1 MATEVEYVNYKDFVA
16 GLESTES
23 PDVDDVT
30 VVSNS
35 SDGPRTIP
43 ANTSALS
50 NTATDSDL
58 TAAASFE
65 LQTPTG
71 KKKAPA
77 NLLAKASEQT
87 ALTTY
92 AQNVAHSIAPEYNGT
107 TGAVAGRL
115 YMNEGT
121 EYLCIKDTSGT
132 FDTSCFVNKIML
144 DGTTFANGQ
153 LIADKSKDYGWT
165 DGLCDSADGSITS
178 STAFQYNSNLIPV
191 LPGGTYLLGH
201 RENAERVYFYDSEQ
215 NFISASSR
223 YGTVDSITFTVP
235 NNCYFVRYSFR
246 NQTGFTSGSVLKW
259 SGPFSS
265 EFIQKID
272 IFLKGFAVDTNEK
285 IEGLSKYFVKI
296 STTFE
301 DGKFVCYSNGA
312 LLNFSGYS
320 ASDYIEISDAS
331 VVNIN
336 KAITTAADYR
346 GAAFY
351 DSAKNYI
358 SGYQYAVNTPDV
370 YIDVPANAKY
380 IRFTAKTSE
389 LTSTE
394 IRKVDVF
401 GTIDKVYAKIDKV
414 YAKINS
420 LVDSLNV
427 AIGDYIDGKFINY
440 ANGNVT
446 AIAGCSVTDF
456 IEIDAASKLRLI
468 ATSVSV
474 ADARGA
480 AFYSSSKGYISG
492 YQYTGVNV
500 DVELSVPS
508 GARYIRF
515 TTKTSETSSTRL
527 YLYDI
532 YGFLKKTGSRLNELE
547 ADGNVLA
554 AFNNII
560 CIGDSL
566 TDSQVWTGAATVR
579 QAYRTYPQILG
590 KLCGTDSV
598 TAYAQSGDT
607 TIANWTR
614 YNSQVSPQT
623 NALAIIYLGTNGG
636 LTDTLDEDAPADAD
650 PSTWADTNTGCYAKW
665 VDKLLSLGY
674 KVLLI
679 KPFGTSSQT
688 TALTKE
694 VVGKIGA
701 RFGAAVLESFR
712 SADDK
717 YHYYPD
723 LSGTNGV
730 HYNGLG
736 YAWFASNLIHQV
748 SKLPTDQ
755 MKLIIPA

>member
-1 MATEVEYVNYKDFVA
+1 MALEVQNFPIEATEYGDDDYLPMSSSNRTAKIKAKTFAQKGVEKSF
-16 GLESTES
+16 
-23 PDVDDVT
+23 
-30 VVSNS
+30 
-35 SDGPRTIP
+35 
-43 ANTSALS
+43 
-50 NTATDSDL
+50 DS
-58 TAAASFE
+58 TAATEADLVSTSKI
-65 LQTPTG
+65 LVKTANG
-71 KKKAPA
+71 LKALPGDSIA
-77 NLLAKASEQT
+77 PK
-87 ALTTY
+87 TY
-92 AQNVAHSIAPEYNGT
+92 AQNVAHSIAPEYDGA

-132 FDTSCFVNKIML
+132 FDTSCFVNKVML

-165 DGLCDSADGSITS
+165 DGLCESKDGSITT
-178 STAFQYNSNLIPV
+178 STVFRYNSNLIPV
-191 LPGGTYLLGH
+191 LPGGTYSLGH

-265 EFIQKID
+265 ESIQKID
-272 IFLKGFAVDTNEK
+272 AFLKGFAVDTTEK

-301 DGKFVCYSNGA
+301 DGKFVSYTNGA
-312 LLNFSGYS
+312 LVNLSDCS

-336 KAITTAADYR
+336 KAITPATDYR

-351 DSAKNYI
+351 DSNKNYI
-358 SGYQYAVNTPDV
+358 SGYQYTVDNPNV
-370 YIDVPANAKY
+370 CINVPSNATY

-401 GTIDKVYAKIDKV
+401 GAIDKV

-420 LVDSLNV
+420 LVDSILNV
-427 AIGDYIDGKFINY
+427 AIGDYIDGKYINY
-440 ANGNVT
+440 TNGNVT
-446 AIAGCSVTDF
+446 NIAGYSVTDF
-456 IEIDAASKLRLI
+456 IEIGAASELRLI

-532 YGFLKKTGSRLNELE
+532 YGFLKNTDSRLNELE

-554 AFNNII
+554 AFDNIV

-566 TDSQVWTGAATVR
+566 TYSQVWTGAATAR

-598 TAYAQSGDT
+598 TVYAKSGDT

-665 VDKLLSLGY
+665 VNKLLSLGY

-688 TALTKE
+688 TSLTKE

-730 HYNGLG
+730 HYNDLG

-748 SKLPTDQ
+748 SKLTTDQ

>member
-1 MATEVEYVNYKDFVA
+1 MSKVRFVNIPTEIHNFRTGDVLPVDGPSGTAKMPYSDLAKEVIKDSANNTAATESDLVA
-16 GLESTES
+16 GSTL
-23 PDVDDVT
+23 PIMT
-30 VVSNS
+30 A
-35 SDGPRTIP
+35 DGPK
-43 ANTSALS
+43 ALPG
-50 NTATDSDL
+50 NAI
-58 TAAASFE
+58 
-65 LQTPTG
+65 
-71 KKKAPA
+71 
-77 NLLAKASEQT
+77 AKASEQ
-87 ALTTY
+87 AELTTY
-92 AQNVAHSIAPEYNGT
+92 AQNVAHSIAPEYDST

-115 YMNEGT
+115 YMHEGMA
-121 EYLCIKDTSGT
+121 YWCFKDTSGT
-132 FDTSCFVNKIML
+132 FDASCFVNKIML

-153 LIADKSKDYGWT
+153 LIADNSKDYGWT
-165 DGLCDSADGSITS
+165 NGLCESTDGSITT

-191 LPGGTYLLGH
+191 LPGGTYSLGH
-201 RENAERVYFYDSEQ
+201 RENAERVYFYNSEQ

-223 YGTVDSITFTVP
+223 YGAVDSITFTVP

-246 NQTGFTSGSVLKW
+246 NQTGFKSGSILTWV
-259 SGPFSS
+259 GPFSS
-265 EFIQKID
+265 ESIQKID
-272 IFLKGFAVDTNEK
+272 AFLKVFAVDTVEK

-296 STTFE
+296 PTTFE
-301 DGKFVCYSNGA
+301 NGKFVSYTNGTVVD
-312 LLNFSGYS
+312 FSGYS

-351 DSAKNYI
+351 DSNKNYI
-358 SGYQYAVNTPDV
+358 SGYQYTVNNPDV
-370 YIDVPANAKY
+370 CINVPSNATY

-401 GTIDKVYAKIDKV
+401 GAIDKVR
-414 YAKINS
+414 AKINS
-420 LVDSLNV
+420 LVDSTLNV
-427 AIGDYIDGKFINY
+427 AIGEYIDGKYVNY
-440 ANGNVT
+440 TNGNIT
-446 AIAGCSVTDF
+446 DIAGYSVTDY
-456 IEIDAASKLRLI
+456 IEIGSASKLRLV

-474 ADARGA
+474 VDVRGA

-515 TTKTSETSSTRL
+515 TTKTSAKLSTHL
-527 YLYDI
+527 YIYDI
-532 YGFLKKTGSRLNELE
+532 YGLLKKTDSRLNELE

-566 TDSQVWTGAATVR
+566 TDSQVWTGNASVR
-579 QAYRTYPQILG
+579 RAYRTYPQILG

-607 TIANWTR
+607 TIANWNR
-614 YNSQVSPQT
+614 YNSQVSSQT

-636 LTDTLDEDAPADAD
+636 LTDTLDEDAPADTD

-723 LSGTNGV
+723 LSGANWV
-730 HYNGLG
+730 HYNDLG
-736 YAWFASNLIHQV
+736 YAWFASNLIRQV

-755 MKLIIPA
+755 MKLIIPT